1 MSLPGTGGAEIAPDK
16 TSPYKIDLRS
26 DTVTKPTPAMRA
38 AMLDAEVGDDVY
50 GEDPTVRAL
59 EEQTAELFGFGAA
72 LFVPTGVMANH
83 IGVRLQVG
91 PGEELV
97 CDADAHIVAHE
108 DGGLGWHG
116 GVQTRT
122 TLSERGLLAPAD
134 LERLIRPSGAHV
146 VGTRAVAVENTH
158 NRGGG
163 AVYPIETLRRI
174 RALADAAGIGVHQD
188 GARIWNAH
196 VATGTPLR
204 EYGAIADTMSVCL
217 SKGLGA
223 PVGSVL
229 LLDPSRAAEAR
240 TMRHRLGGGWR
251 QAGMLAAAGRYALE
265 HHVERMAEDHANA
278 RLLAEGLREA
288 GYAANEPETNIV
300 LIDVPDAASV
310 AAAFAER
317 GVLVSVFG
325 PRRLRMVTHLDV
337 SEKDC
342 AEALSIARQLT

>member
-1 MSLPGTGGAEIAPDK
+1 MSTGAP
-16 TSPYKIDLRS
+16 PKIDLRS
-26 DTVTKPTPAMRA
+26 DTVTKPTPGMRA

-59 EEQTAELFGFGAA
+59 EERTAELFGFHAA

-116 GVQTRT
+116 GIQSRT
-122 TLSERGLLAPAD
+122 TLSERGLLDPED
-134 LERLIRPSGAHV
+134 LRRLIRPRSPHT
-146 VGTRAVAVENTH
+146 VGTKAVAVENTH

-163 AVYPIETLRRI
+163 AVYPLETLLAI
-174 RALADAAGIGVHQD
+174 REVVEEAGIGLHQD

-196 VATGTPLR
+196 VATGVPLI
-204 EYGAIADTMSVCL
+204 EYASVAETMSVCL

-223 PVGSVL
+223 PIGSVL
-229 LLDPSRAAEAR
+229 LLDPEQVAEAR
-240 TMRHRLGGGWR
+240 IMRHRLGGGWR
-251 QAGMLAAAGRYALE
+251 QAGMLAAAGLYALD
-265 HHVERMAEDHANA
+265 HHIERLAEDHVNA
-278 RLLAEGLREA
+278 RLLATGLREA
-288 GYAANEPETNIV
+288 GYAAREPETNIV
-300 LIDVPDAASV
+300 LVDVPDAPAF
-310 AAAFAER
+310 AAALAER
-317 GVLVSVFG
+317 GVLAGAFG
-325 PRRLRMVTHLDV
+325 PKVLRMVTHLDV

-342 AEALSIARQLT
+342 AEVLSVARQLT